1 MKKLALALVLV
12 SGLSFAQVKKVVSSD
27 VHWWGY
33 KVAKTETSSHN
44 GTVKLRSG
52 SVVLKGNQVAAGTFI
67 LDMNSINATDL
78 TGEYQ
83 QKLNAHLKD
92 GDFFETEKF
101 PTATYKI
108 TSVKKNA
115 DKKYNYTI
123 QGNLTAKGK
132 TAAVSFPAEVVVK
145 NGVVSIISDKFGFDR
160 QKFDITYKSAMK
172 DVVVKDEIEMQISL
186 TAK

>member
-27 VHWWGY
+27 IHWWGY
-33 KVAKTETSSHN
+33 KVAKTESSSHN

-52 SVVLKGNQVAAGTFI
+52 SIVLKGNQIAAGTFI
-67 LDMNSINATDL
+67 LDMTSINATDL

-83 QKLNAHLKD
+83 QKLNSHLKD
-92 GDFFETEKF
+92 GDFFETDKF

-108 TSVKKNA
+108 TSVKKNS

-123 QGNLTAKGK
+123 NGNLTAKGK
-132 TAAVSFPAEVVVK
+132 TAAVSFPAQVTVK
-145 NGVVSIISDKFGFDR
+145 DGAVTINSDKFSFDR
-160 QKFDITYKSAMK
+160 QKFDITYKAAMK
-172 DVVVKDEIEMQISL
+172 DVVVKDDVDMQISL